1 MAPSRDADGETGLL
15 GDIYRSTV
23 FLTRLPA
30 PTWPAAHGRT
40 LAEASWAFTIP
51 GIAVATIGGLVYAA
65 SVALLFPP
73 LVGALLALAA
83 MSITTGGL
91 HEDGLADLADGAW
104 GGASPERRLE
114 IMSDSRIGTY
124 GTVALILSFGCRA
137 AAIAE
142 IGNPTLVLG
151 ALVAAAA
158 LSRATM
164 PAIMALGRPAKADG
178 LGASAGIPSGVTWG
192 AGVAI
197 AIIAASLAAP
207 GGTLGAVFLSGAAA
221 AVCSWLAA
229 RKLGGYT
236 GDTLGAAQQAAEIFA
251 LTAIAAALA
260 LPMD

>member
-1 MAPSRDADGETGLL
+1 MAPSSDENDNTGIL
-15 GDIYRSTV
+15 GDIYRCTV

-30 PTWPAAHGRT
+30 PAWPVAQRGT
-40 LAEASWAFTIP
+40 LAEASWAFALP

-65 SVALLFPP
+65 SMALSFPP

-83 MSITTGGL
+83 MAIATGGL

-104 GGASPERRLE
+104 GGGTPERRLE

-124 GTVALILSFGCRA
+124 GTIALILSFGCRA
-137 AAIAE
+137 TAIAE
-142 IGNPTLVLG
+142 IGDSTLVLG

-164 PAIMALGRPAKADG
+164 PAIMAFGSAAKPDG
-178 LGASAGIPSGVTWG
+178 LATGAGKPSGATWG
-192 AGVAI
+192 AGAAI

-207 GGTLGAVFLSGAAA
+207 DGTFAAVVAAGAAA
-221 AVCSWLAA
+221 IVCAWFAA

-236 GDTLGAAQQAAEIFA
+236 GDTLGAAQQAAELFA
-251 LTAIAAALA
+251 LAAIAAALA
-260 LPMD
+260 LPME